1 MYVYFNN
8 NPWKRSVNDCVIRAI
23 SLAENKSW
31 DKVYDELSILAKDEA
46 ILLDDITFVDNYL
59 DKKYKRI
66 CYKCKGE
73 RITIKEFIK
82 ENRRGTYLITMQ
94 GHITCVI
101 NGILFDTWNCS
112 NKRIWS
118 VWRVL

>member
-46 ILLDDITFVDNYL
+46 ILLDDITF
-59 DKKYKRI
+59 I
-66 CYKCKGE
+66 E
-73 RITIKEFIK
+73 E
-82 ENRRGTYLITMQ
+82 
-94 GHITCVI
+94 
-101 NGILFDTWNCS
+101 
-112 NKRIWS
+112 
-118 VWRVL
+118 

>member
-94 GHITCVI
+94 GHINCVI
-101 NGILFDTWNCS
+101 NCKLF
-112 NKRIWS
+112 KKK
-118 VWRVL
+118 

>member
-31 DKVYDELSILAKDEA
+31 NKVYDELSYLAKDEA
-46 ILLDDITFVDNYL
+46 IILDDVTFVDNYL
-59 DKKYKRI
+59 DKRYKRI
-66 CYKCKGE
+66 CYKCNGE
-73 RITIKEFIK
+73 RLTIKEFIK
-82 ENRRGTYLITMQ
+82 SHSKGTYLVSMQ
-94 GHITCVI
+94 GHITCII

-112 NKRIWS
+112 NKKIWS

>member
-82 ENRRGTYLITMQ
+82 ENRIGTYLITMQ

>member
-73 RITIKEFIK
+73 RITVKEFIK
-82 ENRRGTYLITMQ
+82 ENKRGTYLITMQ